1 MDLKT
6 IFQDFGVLEFTRKYV
21 YAYLSVCVYVCV
33 YTQRHRLRLRLYKE
47 FALMFMEAE
56 KSQDL

>member
-1 MDLKT
+1 MDLET

-21 YAYLSVCVYVCV
+21 YAYLCVCVYI

-47 FALMFMEAE
+47 LALMFMEAE
-56 KSQDL
+56 KSHDL